1 MKMKIF
7 ERVIVGA
14 DKFLVRPFARSW
26 KRSVLMLA
34 GLFRIRTLGLGAAVL
49 GAWFVISNLHLV
61 AAYLVGVEQSIGS
74 SSLAVI
80 AAFLFSLSF
89 FFLAFALTLYVLF
102 FFMTTSLQMLRSGLG
117 AQLSH
122 RPANAI
128 TELEEEMGTASQE
141 EGSSSWTP
149 FDEKEHNLTVQLEKM
164 RAEYGFTEDEMDEFR
179 ARAKGD
185 EAEATGEESVQ

>member
-1 MKMKIF
+1 
-7 ERVIVGA
+7 
-14 DKFLVRPFARSW
+14 
-26 KRSVLMLA
+26 MLA
-34 GLFRIRTLGLGAAVL
+34 GVFRMRTLGLGVAVL

-61 AAYLVGVEQSIGS
+61 AAYLVGVEQTIGT

-80 AAFLFSLSF
+80 SAFLFALSF

-102 FFMTTSLQMLRSGLG
+102 FFMTTSLQMIRSGLG

-122 RPANAI
+122 RPADAI
-128 TELEEEMGTASQE
+128 TELEEEMGTADKD
-141 EGSSSWTP
+141 GTSSWTP

-179 ARAKGD
+179 KR
-185 EAEATGEESVQ
+185 ATGEENVASEEESVQ